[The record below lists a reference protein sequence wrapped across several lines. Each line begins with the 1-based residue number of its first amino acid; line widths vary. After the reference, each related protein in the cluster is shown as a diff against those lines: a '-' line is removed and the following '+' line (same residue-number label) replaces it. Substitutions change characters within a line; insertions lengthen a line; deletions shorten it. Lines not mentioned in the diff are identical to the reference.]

1 MNWWS
6 YVIIIVAVQI
16 FETHCIGLR
25 PGTHW
30 RQSRIR
36 HGRFCRIRQSLPT
49 VEKTFDIW
57 ATFLQQYSPAFDKV
71 EHIQVWR
78 HCRPRRAVK
87 FDFVVWTGNKVETI
101 SLVTTEKIIMWG
113 SLLLNKV
120 ARAGDGQLS
129 TKERQARQSRKS
141 TKSKVD
147 KVKVDKV
154 KVDKVKVDKVEFNFV
169 DFRLCPPCR
178 IRLCRQCNI
187 PALKLLH
194 LFHWLF
200 VAYRLC
206 VVSRKHKKNGCC
218 RRLDKSHSLRG
229 MSKTR
234 KRSTLLLLT
243 RVV

>member
-1 MNWWS
+1 VNWWS

-71 EHIQVWR
+71 DQVEHVQVWR

-154 KVDKVKVDKVEFNFV
+154 KVDKVKS
-169 DFRLCPPCR
+169 RQSQSRQSQSRQSR
-178 IRLCRQCNI
+178 IQLCR
-187 PALKLLH
+187 L
-194 LFHWLF
+194 
-200 VAYRLC
+200 
-206 VVSRKHKKNGCC
+206 
-218 RRLDKSHSLRG
+218 
-229 MSKTR
+229 
-234 KRSTLLLLT
+234 STLST
-243 RVV
+243 VSNSTMSPV

>member
-71 EHIQVWR
+71 DQVEHVQVWR

-113 SLLLNKV
+113 SLLFNKV

-200 VAYRLC
+200 VLAYRLC
-206 VVSRKHKKNGCC
+206 VVSRKHKKTVVVEDLTNHTVYEECRKHGSDQHCC
-218 RRLDKSHSLRG
+218 Y
-229 MSKTR
+229 
-234 KRSTLLLLT
+234 
-243 RVV
+243 